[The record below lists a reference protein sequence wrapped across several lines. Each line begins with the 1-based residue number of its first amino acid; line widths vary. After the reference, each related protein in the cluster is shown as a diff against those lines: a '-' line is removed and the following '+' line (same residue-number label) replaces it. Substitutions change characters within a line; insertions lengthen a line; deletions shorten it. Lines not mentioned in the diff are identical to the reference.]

1 MRPLFRVALV
11 STLTVAA
18 LAAGAVPAM
27 ASPAA
32 SAAPTDSVASDS
44 SAGGSAKLSA
54 IQASAAAKTSARI
67 TSLNAAI
74 PKVTAN
80 KALTDADRSA
90 ILGTLNADLAAM
102 KSLAAKIA
110 ADTDAA
116 TARTD
121 YESIFT
127 GYRVYAVALPQA
139 HFAAAADAL
148 TDTVIPRLT
157 TAESKLAAALAG
169 KDASKSTP
177 ELQAK
182 LVDMTTQIAAAKA
195 AADGTAA
202 KALAVTPSDYN
213 ANHAVMAPI
222 RASIVSA
229 HAAAKLARADAKSIL
244 AALK

>member
-1 MRPLFRVALV
+1 MRPIFRTALV
-11 STLTVAA
+11 STLTIAA

-27 ASPAA
+27 ASP
-32 SAAPTDSVASDS
+32 TDSVAGDS
-44 SAGGSAKLSA
+44 AAAAPARLSA

-67 TSLNAAI
+67 ASLNSAI
-74 PKVTAN
+74 PRVTAN
-80 KALTDADRSA
+80 RALSDAERST

-121 YESIFT
+121 YASIFT

-157 TAESKLAAALAG
+157 AAESKLAAALAG
-169 KDASKSTP
+169 KYASKSTP

-182 LVDMTTQIAAAKA
+182 LADMTTQIAAATA

-202 KALAVTPSDYN
+202 RALAVTPSDYN

-222 RASIVSA
+222 RASIASA
-229 HAAAKLARADAKSIL
+229 HAAAKLARADAKSIM

>member
-1 MRPLFRVALV
+1 MRPIIRTALV
-11 STLTVAA
+11 STLTLAA

-27 ASPAA
+27 ASP
-32 SAAPTDSVASDS
+32 TDSVAGDS
-44 SAGGSAKLSA
+44 AVGAPAKLSA

-67 TSLNAAI
+67 ASLNAAI

-80 KALTDADRSA
+80 TALTDADRST

-102 KSLAAKIA
+102 RSLAAKIA

-121 YESIFT
+121 YASIFT

-157 TAESKLAAALAG
+157 AAESKLAAALAG
-169 KDASKSTP
+169 KHASKSTP

-182 LVDMTTQIAAAKA
+182 LADMTTQIAAAKA

-202 KALAVTPSDYN
+202 RALAVTPPDYN

-229 HAAAKLARADAKSIL
+229 HAAAKVARADAKSIM

>member
-1 MRPLFRVALV
+1 MRPAFRTALV

-18 LAAGAVPAM
+18 LAVGAVPAM
-27 ASPAA
+27 AAPAA
-32 SAAPTDSVASDS
+32 SALGSES
-44 SAGGSAKLSA
+44 SAGGSGAKLTA

-67 TSLNAAI
+67 TALNAAI
-74 PKVTAN
+74 PKITAD

-90 ILGTLNADLAAM
+90 ILATLNADLAAM

-110 ADTDAA
+110 ADTDTA

-121 YESIFT
+121 YSSIFT
-127 GYRVYAVALPQA
+127 GYRIYVVALPQA

-157 TAESKLAAALAG
+157 AAESKLAAALAG
-169 KDASKSTP
+169 KRASKSTP

-182 LVDMTTQIAAAKA
+182 LADMTTQISAVKA

-202 KALAVTPSDYN
+202 KALAVTPSDFN
-213 ANHAVMAPI
+213 ADHAVMAPI
-222 RASIVSA
+222 RAAIVSA
-229 HAAAKLARADAKSIL
+229 HAAAKLARADAKAIL